1 MATMPLAAPSTAVTA
16 AIVILIGSAIVGF
29 RRPLL
34 IVLPLDEWPL
44 RMAGQDGPDR
54 AEAGSKVNLCER
66 QDLH

>member
-1 MATMPLAAPSTAVTA
+1 MFLVLLFVDHGDDAFGGAEHLETL
-16 AIVILIGSAIVGF
+16 
-29 RRPLL
+29 RPLL